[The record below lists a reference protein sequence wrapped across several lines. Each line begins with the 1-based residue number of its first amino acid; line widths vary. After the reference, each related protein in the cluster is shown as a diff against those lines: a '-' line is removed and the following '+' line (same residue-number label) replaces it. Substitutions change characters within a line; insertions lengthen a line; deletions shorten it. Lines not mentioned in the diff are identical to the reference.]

1 MSTIVH
7 DFRLAIRRWTTRPA
21 LGATAVLILGLG
33 VGATTSIYSIVDA
46 VLLRPLVWTEPD
58 RLVNVYVARPELRLN
73 PVQAR
78 LWDRGGLTWPMLKY
92 LQTKTSTLQA
102 FGAWRAE
109 EPTLNGAANEVVPTL
124 LTTANLL
131 PMLGLRSHQGRF
143 FTPEE
148 DDAAADV
155 VIVSYETWHRR
166 YGGRADILGQTIS
179 LNETRLTIVG
189 VLPQGFRFGTTVPA
203 EFLLPMGRIPVGQRA
218 AANHFLRGV
227 ARLAPGVTLANATQE
242 LDPIISGDE
251 GLDKKRAHLV
261 WLEEDERGPSRR
273 PLLVLLVAA
282 GLLLLIATSNVAALL
297 LGDAAGRRH
306 ELAVRAA
313 LGGARRQIARQL
325 FAESVVLAGVA
336 AAVGLVVAAWLTP
349 VLVSLAPTALPLMD
363 TVRLDARVFVFALA
377 LTFASS
383 LLFGVVP
390 SLTLGSAEP
399 AGALR
404 EGGPD
409 GALQQTP
416 GYRWVVAGQIVLS
429 TILLVGA
436 GLLGETV
443 RQMTSQP
450 LGFDANGLIVTN
462 VRLPSVAGVTPPQ
475 RVVRLQ
481 SLLDRVTA
489 LPDVVSATATNSAPF
504 GISGGASR
512 LQIPGRALDRDAT
525 ANRHIVTERYFET
538 LGIPVVK
545 GRGFDAGDGPGGYSA
560 VVTDEFE
567 RILMEGDALGKRFL
581 LNGNEHTIVGVVPA
595 VKQRRYTDD
604 PSIAFY
610 LLSRQVPSWET
621 LTIIIR
627 AAGGPDGLLPTLR
640 RAIAEAEPQVSF
652 VTLET
657 MATMTSRSIA
667 EERFRAQLAIA
678 FAATA
683 VLLSAIGLYGLI
695 ARSVSD
701 RRREIGVRLAVGA
714 DPGQVRRL
722 VLRQALGLV
731 GLGVVIGVP
740 TALLAARGL
749 ATFLYGVTPASP
761 LALAIAVATITSA
774 AGLAALGP
782 ALSAARIDPI
792 EALRR

>member
-1 MSTIVH
+1 V
-7 DFRLAIRRWTTRPA
+7 
-21 LGATAVLILGLG
+21 ILGLG
-33 VGATTSIYSIVDA
+33 LGATTSIYSIVDA
-46 VLLRPLVWTEPD
+46 VLLRPLTWTEPA
-58 RLVNVYVARPELRLN
+58 RLVNVKVARPELRSN
-73 PVQAR
+73 PVQTR
-78 LWDRGGLTWPMLKY
+78 LWDQGGLSWPMLKD
-92 LQTKTSTLQA
+92 LQTNTSTLQA

-109 EPTLNGAANEVVPTL
+109 EPTLNGAPNEVVPAL

-131 PMLGLRSHQGRF
+131 PMLGVRPHRGRF

-155 VIVSYETWHRR
+155 VVVSYETWQRR
-166 YGGRADILGQTIS
+166 YGSRADILGQTIS
-179 LNETRLTIVG
+179 LNERRLTIVG
-189 VLPQGFRFGTTVPA
+189 VLPPRFRFGTTVPA

-218 AANHFLRGV
+218 AANHFLKGV
-227 ARLAPGVTLANATQE
+227 ARLAPGVALEHATQE

-313 LGGARRQIARQL
+313 IGATRRQIARQL
-325 FAESVVLAGVA
+325 FAESLVLAGVA
-336 AAVGLVVAAWLTP
+336 AVIGLVVAAWLTP

-383 LLFGVVP
+383 LLFGVAP
-390 SLTLGSAEP
+390 SLTVASADP
-399 AGALR
+399 AEALR
-404 EGGPD
+404 EGGRD
-409 GALQQTP
+409 GALRRTH
-416 GYRWVVAGQIVLS
+416 GYRWIVAGQVALA

-450 LGFDANGLIVTN
+450 IGFDAGGLVVTN
-462 VRLPSVAGVTPPQ
+462 LRLPSMAGLTPPQ

-481 SLLDRVTA
+481 SVLDRVTA
-489 LPDVVSATATNSAPF
+489 LPEVVSATATNSAPF

-512 LQIPGRALDRDAT
+512 IEIPGRTLDGDAT

-545 GRGFDAGDGPGGYSA
+545 GRGFDASDATGGYAA
-560 VVTDEFE
+560 VVTDQFE
-567 RILMEGDALGKRFL
+567 QILMEGDALGKRFL
-581 LNGNEHTIVGVVPA
+581 LNGNEHTVVGVVSA

-627 AAGGPDGLLPTLR
+627 AAGDPHALLPTLR
-640 RAIAEAEPQVSF
+640 RAIAEAEPHVSF

-657 MATMTSRSIA
+657 MATMTGRSIA

-678 FAATA
+678 FGATA
-683 VLLSAIGLYGLI
+683 VLLSAIGLYGLV

-701 RRREIGVRLAVGA
+701 RRREIGVRLALGS
-714 DPGQVRRL
+714 DPGQVRGL

-774 AGLAALGP
+774 AALAALGP
-782 ALSAARIDPI
+782 ALRAARINPI
-792 EALRR
+792 EVLRNS